1 MPILAIDLGTS
12 NAKAAVVSLHGE
24 LLGTGRASIETQFT
38 DDGGAEQDA
47 EQVWERVLGAC
58 EQALS
63 SVPDRNAV
71 LGVACASQY
80 SSIVPVDADGRPTA
94 NMVAWMDK
102 RGSPERLSQ
111 LPGGKGMKPNPL
123 QMLRWIQVHAIPP
136 LDSGADSLAHMR
148 WIKLARPEAY
158 DRTATFLE
166 PMDFLTMRFSGR
178 HVANR
183 CSAFL
188 MLVTDNRGES
198 VSYHPNLLDWSNID
212 RNKLPELVPLEEPI
226 GKIVPEVADRLG
238 LSREAVIFPG
248 INDTQAGGVGAHAFV
263 GNHAGISIGTTGVV
277 ITHVDFKKT
286 DVLNSIATMP
296 SPVQGKNFVMAEA
309 GASGK
314 AVEHFLEKIV
324 FANDSFGSSDL
335 VGKFAALERAIVN
348 TEPGSG
354 GLLFVPWLT
363 GSVTPAE
370 DGHVRAGFINISL
383 QTTREHMGR
392 AVLEGVA
399 FNLRWVLERVDRFA
413 KRKSSHVVFY
423 GGGALSALWS
433 QILADILK
441 VPVHQVKD
449 PEYAA
454 TRGNALLGFHR
465 LGMLELESIG
475 EHIPIAAVHE
485 PRSELAPLYDAM
497 FTQFVRVFRKNRDV
511 FHALNVGR

>member
-1 MPILAIDLGTS
+1 
-12 NAKAAVVSLHGE
+12 
-24 LLGTGRASIETQFT
+24 
-38 DDGGAEQDA
+38 
-47 EQVWERVLGAC
+47 
-58 EQALS
+58 
-63 SVPDRNAV
+63 
-71 LGVACASQY
+71 
-80 SSIVPVDADGRPTA
+80 
-94 NMVAWMDK
+94 
-102 RGSPERLSQ
+102 
-111 LPGGKGMKPNPL
+111 
-123 QMLRWIQVHAIPP
+123 
-136 LDSGADSLAHMR
+136 MR

-158 DRTATFLE
+158 ERTATFLE

-188 MLVTDNRGES
+188 MLVTDNRGDS

-238 LSREAVIFPG
+238 LSHEAVIFPG

-263 GNHAGISIGTTGVV
+263 GSHAGISIGTTGVV

-296 SPVQGKNFVMAEA
+296 SPVRGKNFVMAEA

-475 EHIPIAAVHE
+475 QHIPIAAVHE
-485 PRSELAPLYDAM
+485 PRPELAPLYDAM

>member
-12 NAKAAVVSLHGE
+12 NAKAAVVSIRGE
-24 LLGTGRASIETQFT
+24 LLGTGRASIETSFT
-38 DDGGAEQDA
+38 HDGGAEQDP
-47 EQVWERVLGAC
+47 EQVWERVLSAC
-58 EQALS
+58 EEALS
-63 SVPDRNAV
+63 SVADRKEV

-80 SSIVPVDADGRPTA
+80 SSIVPVDSEGRPTA

-102 RGSPERLSQ
+102 RGAPRRLSK

-148 WIKLARPEAY
+148 WIKLARPDAY
-158 DRTATFLE
+158 ERTATFLE

-188 MLVTDNRGES
+188 MLLTDNRGEE
-198 VSYHPNLLDWSNID
+198 VAYHPNLLAWSGID
-212 RNKLPELVPLEEPI
+212 RRKLPELVPLDVPI
-226 GKIVPEVADRLG
+226 GSVVPRVAERLG
-238 LSREAVIFPG
+238 LSHEAVVFPG
-248 INDTQAGGVGAHAFV
+248 INDTQAGGMGAHAFT
-263 GNHAGISIGTTGVV
+263 GTHAGISIGTTGVC

-286 DVLNSIATMP
+286 DILNSIATMP
-296 SPVQGKNFVMAEA
+296 SPVHGKNFVMAEA

-314 AVEHFLEKIV
+314 AVEHFLENVV
-324 FANDSFGSSDL
+324 FANDSFGKSDL
-335 VGKFAALERAIVN
+335 VEKFAALEKAIEN
-348 TEPGSG
+348 TRPGSD

-370 DGHVRAGFINISL
+370 DGRVRAGFLNISL
-383 QTTREHMGR
+383 QTTREHMAR

-413 KRKSSHVVFY
+413 KRKSSHVLFY
-423 GGGALSALWS
+423 GGGALSSLWS
-433 QILADILK
+433 QILADVLK

-465 LGMLELESIG
+465 LGMLELDRIG
-475 EHIPIAAVHE
+475 EQVPIAAVYT
-485 PRSELAPLYDAM
+485 PRSEHTPVYDAM
-497 FTQFVRVFRKNRDV
+497 FTQFVRIFRKNRDV

>member
-1 MPILAIDLGTS
+1 MPILAIDLGTT
-12 NAKAAVVSLHGE
+12 NAKAAVVSVKGE
-24 LLGTGRASIETQFT
+24 LLGTGRASIETSFT

-58 EQALS
+58 EEALS
-63 SVPDRNAV
+63 SLSDRSEV
-71 LGVACASQY
+71 LGIACASQY
-80 SSIVPVDADGRPTA
+80 SSIVPVDSEGRPTA
-94 NMVAWMDK
+94 NMVAWMDQ
-102 RGSPERLSQ
+102 RGSPERLSK
-111 LPGGKGMKPNPL
+111 LPGGKGMKPNPF

-148 WIKLARPEAY
+148 WIKLARPEVY
-158 DRTATFLE
+158 ERTATFLE

-188 MLVTDNRGES
+188 MLVTDNRGDDA
-198 VSYHPNLLDWSNID
+198 VYHPGLLDWSGID
-212 RNKLPELVPLEEPI
+212 PEKLPELVSLDEPI
-226 GKIVPEVADRLG
+226 GNIRPDVAEGLG
-238 LSREAVIFPG
+238 LRPDVVVFPG
-248 INDTQAGGVGAHAFV
+248 INDTQAGGMGAHAFK
-263 GNHAGISIGTTGVV
+263 GSHAGISIGTTGVC

-296 SPVQGKNFVMAEA
+296 SPLSGKNFVMAEA

-314 AVEHFLEKIV
+314 AVEYFLEKLV
-324 FANDSFGSSDL
+324 FADDSFGRSDL
-335 VGKFAALERAIVN
+335 VEKFAALEQAIER
-348 TEPGSG
+348 TEPGSD

-370 DGHVRAGFINISL
+370 DGRVRAGFLNISL
-383 QTTREHMGR
+383 QTTREHMAR

-423 GGGALSALWS
+423 GGGALSDLWS
-433 QILADILK
+433 QILADIFK
-441 VPVHQVKD
+441 VPVHQVQD

-465 LGMLELESIG
+465 LGMIG
-475 EHIPIAAVHE
+475 LDQIGDHIPIAQVFE
-485 PRSELAPLYDAM
+485 PRDELAPLYDSM
-497 FTQFVRVFRKNRDV
+497 FTQFVRVFKKNRDV
-511 FHALNVGR
+511 FRALNVEK